1 MAFNPKHDNGAH
13 APGGKTG
20 HLSPLLKQ
28 SSDVVVSHGE
38 GAYIHDTAGNRFLDF
53 SSGIG
58 VTATGHCHPKVVAAA
73 QEQAGKLIHGQY
85 AILMHQPMMALVER
99 LAERMP
105 GDIDSLFFS
114 NAGTE
119 AVEASLRLARHATGR
134 PNIITF
140 QGGFHGRTMGAL
152 SVTTSSVGLRAGLQ
166 PMMGGVVVAPFPNT
180 YRLQMDE
187 KTATDFCLRELD
199 NIFATYSSPCE
210 TAALLVEPVQ
220 GESGYV
226 PANIAFMQ
234 GLRER
239 CDAHKL
245 LLIADE
251 VQSGYGRT
259 GKFWAHEHYQAH
271 PDIVITAKGLASG
284 FPLSA
289 IGANQELMG
298 KGFPGSQGGTYG
310 GNAVACAAALATLD
324 VIEEEGLVENAAE
337 QGAHLRQRLGQIQSA
352 FPEIGDVRGKG
363 LMIGTEMVNAD
374 GKPDGDRA
382 LRILKAAEKRGLL
395 LIRCGAYGGQIVR
408 WLPPLIVTREQI
420 DFAMDVFEEVLKETR
435 A

>member
-1 MAFNPKHDNGAH
+1 MAFNPKHDGGANT
-13 APGGKTG
+13 PSDKTG

-28 SSDVVVSHGE
+28 SSDIVVSHGE
-38 GAYIHDTAGNRFLDF
+38 GAYIHDTAGKRYLDF

-58 VTATGHCHPKVVAAA
+58 VTATGHCHPKVVTAA
-73 QEQAGKLIHGQY
+73 QEQAGKLVHGQY
-85 AILMHQPMMALVER
+85 AIVKHQPMLALVER

-199 NIFATYSSPCE
+199 NILATQSSPCE
-210 TAALLVEPVQ
+210 TAAMLVEPVQ

-226 PANIAFMQ
+226 PANTAFMQ

-251 VQSGYGRT
+251 IQSGYGRT
-259 GKFWAHEHYQAH
+259 GKFWAHEHYGAH

-289 IGANQELMG
+289 MGANQELMG

-337 QGAHLRQRLGQIQSA
+337 QGAHLRQRLDQIQAA

-363 LMIGTEMVNAD
+363 LMIGTEMVSAD

-382 LRILKAAEKRGLL
+382 MRVLKAAEKRGLL

-420 DFAMDVFEEVLKETR
+420 DFAMDVFEDVLKETR
-435 A
+435 G